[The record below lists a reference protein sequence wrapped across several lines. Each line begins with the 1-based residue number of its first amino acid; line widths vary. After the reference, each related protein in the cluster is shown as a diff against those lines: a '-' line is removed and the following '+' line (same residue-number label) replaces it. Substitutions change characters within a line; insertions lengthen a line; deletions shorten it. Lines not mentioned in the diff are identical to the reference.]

1 MPYIVNITE
10 IEYHAPIA
18 EGVNDERPASLTLGI
33 DDLDKDFLETEL
45 SGYIE
50 EYTGHKI
57 KSFRSDFT
65 FTEDIED

>member
-18 EGVNDERPASLTLGI
+18 EGVNDERPTSLTFGV
-33 DDLDKDFLETEL
+33 DDMDKAFLETEL
-45 SGYIE
+45 SEYIE
-50 EYTGHKI
+50 EYTGNKI

-65 FTEDIED
+65 FTEELED